1 MSNISKIINTVVPE
15 FLNCYKKQK
24 YNTRAVQ
31 TENKSARFFYKF
43 FVRLFHIVEHKERKK
58 AERNVS
64 VVKRLLTTKNVR
76 HLNTTIYL
84 IFIYS

>member
-1 MSNISKIINTVVPE
+1 MHVQFRRKTNRLVFFISSLFNCFISSNT
-15 FLNCYKKQK
+15 KK
-24 YNTRAVQ
+24 
-31 TENKSARFFYKF
+31 E
-43 FVRLFHIVEHKERKK
+43 KK

-64 VVKRLLTTKNVR
+64 IVKRLLTTKNVR